1 VADAPLRP
9 RVLQVFRRHAAN
21 TKENKMIMRTTK
33 RIAGVLVL
41 SMLLPGG
48 YGTARADEPVPT
60 PDEVKVAI
68 GHPGPVPVPENN
80 PLSAAKVALG
90 RKLFTEKRLSGDS
103 SFSCQDCHQ
112 PDHGFAVPV
121 ALGPAYPTQAERR
134 NSPSLVN
141 VAYNHPLIWDG
152 RAPDLEKQA
161 LGPVKNI
168 LHMNNDV
175 DLLVEQLRIKE
186 DYRKDF
192 ASAFGDSAIT
202 AERIA
207 FALAS
212 YERTLVFDGSP
223 LDRYMDGDRESL
235 NAAQQRGLGLFLGK
249 GHCIHCHH
257 GPNLTD
263 NQFYDL
269 GVPAITVDYNPQI
282 LASIRFDAQRMGLP
296 GWAQLRSDPG
306 RALVTKNPADRGKF
320 RTMGLRNIESSAP
333 YMHNG
338 ALKTLEAVVA
348 FYNRGGG
355 EGANK
360 TPLLKPLELSAGEQ
374 ADLVAFLHAL
384 TGVQRET
391 TLK

>member
-1 VADAPLRP
+1 VQL
-9 RVLQVFRRHAAN
+9 VRRYVTN
-21 TKENKMIMRTTK
+21 TVENKMIMRTTK
-33 RIAGVLVL
+33 RIAGALVL
-41 SMLLPGG
+41 SMLLPCG
-48 YGTARADEPVPT
+48 YLAARADQALPT
-60 PDEVKVAI
+60 PDEVKAAI
-68 GHPGPVPVPENN
+68 GHPGPVPVPANN
-80 PLSAAKVALG
+80 PLSAARVALG

-103 SFSCQDCHQ
+103 SLSCQDCHQ

-121 ALGPAYPTQAERR
+121 ALGPAYPSQSERR

-141 VAYNHPLIWDG
+141 VAYNRPLIWDG
-152 RAPDLEKQA
+152 RAPDLDKQA

-168 LHMNNDV
+168 LHMNNNV
-175 DLLVEQLRIKE
+175 DLLVQQLKME
-186 DYRKDF
+186 PAYRKAF
-192 ASAFGDSAIT
+192 ADAFGDPAVSAD
-202 AERIA
+202 RIA

-223 LDRYMDGDRESL
+223 LDRYMDGEREAL

-249 GHCIHCHH
+249 AHCIQCHH

-269 GVPAITVDYNPQI
+269 GVPATTVDYNPKI
-282 LASIRFDAQRMGLP
+282 LASIRFDAQRMGLAN
-296 GWAQLRSDPG
+296 WAELRSDPG
-306 RALVTKNPADRGKF
+306 RELVTKNPADRGKF
-320 RTMGLRNIESSAP
+320 RTMGLRNIDSSAP

-338 ALKTLEAVVA
+338 ALETLEAVVA

-360 TPLLKPLELSAGEQ
+360 TPLLKPLGLSKEEQ

-384 TGVQRET
+384 TGVQRKM